1 MTMSK
6 EEALNKLNHFAH
18 NVLHDTI
25 IGDLVID
32 SLEHFRMQANSDFT
46 FARLRNHKLHYE
58 NLKGESEHLLKKV
71 SELRSEENILQSKH
85 KRIEKRLC
93 NLRDQAEEMRDN
105 LNNVIQS
112 I

>member
-32 SLEHFRMQANSDFT
+32 SLEHFSMQANSDFT
-46 FARLRNHKLHYE
+46 FHNLRNHKLHYE
-58 NLKGESEHLLKKV
+58 NLKGECDHLLKKV

-93 NLRDQAEEMRDN
+93 NLRDQAEEMRDT